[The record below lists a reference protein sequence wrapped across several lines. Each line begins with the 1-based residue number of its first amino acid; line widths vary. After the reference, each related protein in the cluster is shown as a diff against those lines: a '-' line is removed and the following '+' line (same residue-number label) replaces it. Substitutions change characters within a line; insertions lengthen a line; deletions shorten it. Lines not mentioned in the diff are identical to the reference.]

1 VRETTKTIVLTGV
14 KAPNA
19 AITIENII
27 KGAEDRN
34 DIIFMISPGSET
46 GIDAIAKKYGYHME
60 INADGKNIG
69 ARFAPVSKAMK
80 EIDVTGDT
88 CPGPAITVGNH
99 LSSMTA
105 GDRVKVKSGCSD
117 SIEDIAM
124 AVKAAG
130 SKVVETGNEDG
141 KHFLIAEK
149 AIKAAAQAGAPVEKD
164 KLLIVQSNGIGNA
177 ERAYATFIFSKVALS
192 MGKTVTIFLLM
203 DGSSI
208 ARKGTAAG
216 VKHPAFER
224 LDKMMD
230 DVIKAGAKIY
240 VCELSAQFRG
250 IKSTDLV
257 PGAKLAGA
265 ATYLE
270 LLSDPSYTI
279 ANF

>member
-1 VRETTKTIVLTGV
+1 M
-14 KAPNA
+14 
-19 AITIENII
+19 TIENVI
-27 KGAEDRN
+27 KGTEDRSETLS
-34 DIIFMISPGSET
+34 FVISPGAEA
-46 GIDAIAKKYGYHME
+46 GIDAVAKKYGYRME
-60 INADGKNIG
+60 TNADGKSLQV
-69 ARFAPVSKAMK
+69 RFVPGGKTME
-80 EIDVTGDT
+80 EIDVTGDM
-88 CPGPAITVGNH
+88 CPGPAITVGDR
-99 LSSMTA
+99 LSSMTV
-105 GDRVKVKSGCSD
+105 GDRVKVKSGCAD

-130 SKVVETGNEDG
+130 SKVVETGSEGG

-149 AIKAAAQAGAPVEKD
+149 AVRTAVQAGAPVGKD

-250 IKSTDLV
+250 IKSTDIV